1 MASSLTLSLSTHPS
15 QVWFDDHHLPHRLSY
30 LSLVTPPH
38 PPHTQLM
45 SSQPSS
51 SFICNASLHTRRA
64 LMNGCSNR

>member
-1 MASSLTLSLSTHPS
+1 MASSLTLSLWTHLS
-15 QVWFDDHHLPHRLSY
+15 QVWFDDHHLPHRLSH
-30 LSLVTPPH
+30 LSLVTPPTH
-38 PPHTQLM
+38 HTQLM